1 MSEGGHRKPSTA
13 TDEFADGERETSN
26 LIDSYSNHKSKLGF
40 FDSYSRLKELVYP
53 PSSVY
58 VKRRAFESMVSG
70 LCAMDLP
77 HEVENVMEEMRD
89 LVVKSSVFE
98 FRSVIYAYG
107 KLGLFADMKR
117 CVVQKKIEGF
127 ILHTVCSIMVLSSFG
142 AHGELSEMLLWLQM
156 MKSPEPIENL
166 RGDEGLL
173 VQELIGSSVLEK
185 AMEWSSLEG
194 KLDLHGM
201 HLGLTCLIKLQLAEK
216 LWLRFRD

>member
-107 KLGLFADMKR
+107 KLGLFTDMKR
-117 CVVQKKIEGF
+117 CVFQKKIEGF

-142 AHGELSEMLLWLQM
+142 AHGELSEMVLWLQM
-156 MKSPEPIENL
+156 MKSPGVSFSIRTYNSVLNSCPTIMTML
-166 RGDEGLL
+166 
-173 VQELIGSSVLEK
+173 QELKTVPIFNPRANREF
-185 AMEWSSLEG
+185 A
-194 KLDLHGM
+194 
-201 HLGLTCLIKLQLAEK
+201 
-216 LWLRFRD
+216 RR

>member
-1 MSEGGHRKPSTA
+1 
-13 TDEFADGERETSN
+13 
-26 LIDSYSNHKSKLGF
+26 
-40 FDSYSRLKELVYP
+40 
-53 PSSVY
+53 
-58 VKRRAFESMVSG
+58 
-70 LCAMDLP
+70 MDLP

-107 KLGLFADMKR
+107 KLGLFDDMKR
-117 CVVQKKIEGF
+117 CVVEKEIEGF
-127 ILHTVCSIMVLSSFG
+127 TLHTVCLIMVLSSFG
-142 AHGELSEMLLWLQM
+142 AHGELSEMVLWLQM
-156 MKSPEPIENL
+156 MKSPGVSFSIRTCNSMLNSCPTIMAMLQELKTVPISIQEPMENL

-201 HLGLTCLIKLQLAEK
+201 HFGLTCLIMLQWAEK
-216 LWLRFRD
+216 LRLRFRD